1 MAKPIAF
8 GIVMDAEDDDM
19 QTRPPP
25 FQAPPPASRPAPP
38 ARQPAGMA
46 ARLCAFL
53 LDALLMLALSA
64 PLMWLAYRE
73 PIARLDDVR
82 PLSMAIN
89 WLLPGLICILF
100 WCWQGATPGKLLAGI
115 RVIDMRTGA
124 RPGLW
129 QSLLRWLGY
138 FVSALPLGL
147 GLLWAAID
155 PDKRAWHDRLAG
167 TQVVRRRPRN
177 NDEPGYFA
185 AHWRGEQSL
194 VQSFWLNNMLLSVPL
209 AFALTGLMTWI
220 SMKGEALQAGSIA
233 MLIGWPLMLIVDV
246 WCIVG
251 AWRAAAAYRRIGGSA
266 LWANLARLCLAL
278 GALQTLASALIGF
291 APQSGEF
298 LQMARGIDP
307 IGQAVL
313 KLSDDGRTLRLEGPI
328 GMGDATRLQR
338 LLTTAPQPV
347 RLVELASPGGR
358 VHEAERMVAL
368 VRKVGADTRAVGG
381 CESACTLV
389 FLAGTQRQLMPGAQ
403 LGFHRASSGTYNPV
417 FDEVANQHLAGTY
430 RDMGL
435 PESFISRTLRTPA
448 HSMWYP
454 ASEELAS
461 HALIAALPQTLDVTL
476 PDGDSVS
483 TIDFKEALRGN
494 PAWYR
499 LEMRYPG
506 LLTTAAAR
514 MQQAR
519 AAGGGEAAQQGAALE
534 VLAGHMPELLLGGPP
549 ELRHRYLLVLKAQL
563 QAAQTGGGGLCQ
575 ALLAGQL
582 NQRRHLPVE
591 LQARETAWLI
601 AAADAPAM
609 RRLPAPPSA
618 LELEVVRRDLSVPV
632 PGLLQGVWAPASAQ
646 APRPCEQVIRALN
659 EVAALPAAQRE
670 LAQRLMFQ
678 RLEAPRLQS

>member
-1 MAKPIAF
+1 MAKSIDRGIAP
-8 GIVMDAEDDDM
+8 DAEDDDL

-25 FQAPPPASRPAPP
+25 LQAPSAVRRVAAPVG
-38 ARQPAGMA
+38 QPAGLF
-46 ARLCAFL
+46 ARLCAL
-53 LDALLMLALSA
+53 VLDALLMLALSV

-73 PIARLDDVR
+73 RIARLDDLR
-82 PLSMAIN
+82 PLSLAIN
-89 WLLPGLICILF
+89 WLLPALICIVF
-100 WCWQGATPGKLLAGI
+100 WSWQGATPGKLLAGI
-115 RVIDMRTGA
+115 RVIDMRSGA

-167 TQVVRRRPRN
+167 TQVVRRRPRSG
-177 NDEPGYFA
+177 DEPGYFA

-194 VQSFWLNNMLLSVPL
+194 MQSFWLNNMLLSVPL

-220 SMKGEALQAGSIA
+220 SLKGEALQAGSIA

-246 WCIVG
+246 WCFVG
-251 AWRAAAAYRRIGGSA
+251 AWRAAAAYRQMGGSA

-291 APQSGEF
+291 APQAGEF
-298 LQMARGIDP
+298 MQMARGVDP
-307 IGQAVL
+307 IGQAAL
-313 KLSDDGRTLRLEGPI
+313 KLSDDGRTLRLDGPI
-328 GMGDATRLQR
+328 GMGDATRLQQV
-338 LLTTAPQPV
+338 LATAPQPV
-347 RLVELASPGGR
+347 RLIELASPGGR

-368 VRKVGADTRAVGG
+368 VRKAGADTRAVGG

-389 FLAGTQRQLMPGAQ
+389 FLAGAQRQLMPGAQ

-417 FDEVANQHLAGTY
+417 FDEVANQHLASTY

-435 PESFISRTLRTPA
+435 PESFITRTLRTPA

-454 ASEELAS
+454 GSEELAS
-461 HALIAALPQTLDVTL
+461 HALIAALPRTLEVTL
-476 PDGDSVS
+476 PGDGAASA
-483 TIDFKEALRGN
+483 IDFREALRSN

-499 LEMRYPG
+499 LELRYPG
-506 LLTTAAAR
+506 LLARAAAR
-514 MQQAR
+514 MQQVR
-519 AAGGGEAAQQGAALE
+519 SAGGGDAAQQGAAQQ
-534 VLAGHMPELLLGGPP
+534 VLAGHMPELLLGVPAG
-549 ELRHRYLLVLKAQL
+549 LRHRYLQVLRAQL
-563 QAAQTGGGGLCQ
+563 EAAQTGGGGLCQ

-582 NQRRHLPVE
+582 NHRRHLPAE

-601 AAADAPAM
+601 AAADAPAV

-632 PGLLQGVWAPASAQ
+632 PGLLQGVWAPAGGHTA
-646 APRPCEQVIRALN
+646 RPCNQVIQALD

-678 RLEAPRLQS
+678 S

>member
-1 MAKPIAF
+1 MAKPIEL
-8 GIVMDAEDDDM
+8 GIVADDADDDNM
-19 QTRPPP
+19 LTRPPP
-25 FQAPPPASRPAPP
+25 VQVLQAASRTARP
-38 ARQPAGMA
+38 ARQPAGLA
-46 ARLCAFL
+46 SRLCAFV

-64 PLMWLAYRE
+64 QLMWLAYRE
-73 PIARLDDVR
+73 PIARWDDLR
-82 PLSMAIN
+82 PLSLAIN
-89 WLLPGLICILF
+89 WLLPALICITF

-129 QSLLRWLGY
+129 QSLMRWVGY

-147 GLLWAAID
+147 GLLWAAVD

-167 TQVVRRRPRN
+167 TQVVRRRQQHG
-177 NDEPGYFA
+177 DEPGYIA

-194 VQSFWLNNMLLSVPL
+194 MQSFWLNNVLLSVPL

-220 SMKGEALQAGSIA
+220 SLKGEALQAGSIA
-233 MLIGWPLMLIVDV
+233 MLIGWPLMLAIDV

-251 AWRAAAAYRRIGGSA
+251 AWRAAAAYRQIGGAA
-266 LWANLARLCLAL
+266 LWAHLARLCLAL

-291 APQSGEF
+291 APQAGEF

-307 IGQAVL
+307 IGQAAL

-338 LLTTAPQPV
+338 LLATTPQPV

-358 VHEAERMVAL
+358 VHEAQRMVAL
-368 VRKVGADTRAVGG
+368 VRKAGANTRAVGG

-389 FLAGTQRQLMPGAQ
+389 FLAGAQRQLMPGAQ

-435 PESFISRTLRTPA
+435 PESFITRTLRTPA

-454 ASEELAS
+454 GSEELAS
-461 HALIAALPQTLDVTL
+461 HALIAALPQTLAVTL
-476 PDGDSVS
+476 PGDGTASAVE
-483 TIDFKEALRGN
+483 FKEALRGN

-499 LEMRYPG
+499 LETRYPG
-506 LLTTAAAR
+506 ILTEAAVRMHGAR
-514 MQQAR
+514 T
-519 AAGGGEAAQQGAALE
+519 AGGDDAAQQTAALQ
-534 VLAGHMPELLLGGPP
+534 VLAGHMPGMLLGVSA
-549 ELRHRYLLVLKAQL
+549 EMRHRYLLVLRAQL
-563 QAAQTGGGGLCQ
+563 QAAQAGGDGLCQ

-582 NQRRHLPVE
+582 NQRRHLSAV

-601 AAADAPAM
+601 AAADEPAP
-609 RRLPAPPSA
+609 RRLPGPPSA

-632 PGLLQGVWAPASAQ
+632 PGLLQGVWGVAAGRPARSCA
-646 APRPCEQVIRALN
+646 QVIQALD
-659 EVAALPAAQRE
+659 EVAALPVAQRE

-678 RLEAPRLQS
+678 S